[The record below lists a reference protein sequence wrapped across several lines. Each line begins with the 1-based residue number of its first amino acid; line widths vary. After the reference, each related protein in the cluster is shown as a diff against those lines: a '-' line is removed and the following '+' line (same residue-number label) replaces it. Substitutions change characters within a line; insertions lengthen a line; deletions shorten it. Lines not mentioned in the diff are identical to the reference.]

1 MFIFEIT
8 PNWIFHSLFYLSIV
22 SMVLGFAFGKAAL
35 IKQYALLLK
44 ISGIIG
50 FAVATFLEGALYD
63 YSVMQA
69 RIEEAKQQT
78 AEYEQ
83 KNQELNDKLAKKS
96 SKAKEK
102 IQVKKEYITR
112 YIDREVKKYD
122 NTCVIPK
129 PFVDAHNQS
138 AERAK

>member
-1 MFIFEIT
+1 MFIFEVT

-22 SMVLGFAFGKAAL
+22 AMILGFAFGKAKL
-35 IKQYALLLK
+35 IKSYALMLK
-44 ISGIIG
+44 ISGVIG
-50 FAVATFLEGALYD
+50 FAAATFLEGALYD
-63 YSVMQA
+63 YTVMQA

-78 AEYEQ
+78 AQYEQ
-83 KNQELNDKLAKKS
+83 ANKDLNDKLAKKS
-96 SKAKEK
+96 SKVKEK

-129 PFVDAHNQS
+129 PFVDAHNQA
-138 AERAK
+138 AEKAK

>member
-1 MFIFEIT
+1 M
-8 PNWIFHSLFYLSIV
+8 
-22 SMVLGFAFGKAAL
+22 
-35 IKQYALLLK
+35 LK

-63 YSVMQA
+63 YNVMQA

-83 KNQELNDKLAKKS
+83 KNKELNEKLAKK
-96 SKAKEK
+96 ATVTKEK
-102 IQVKKEYITR
+102 IKVKKEYVTR

-138 AERAK
+138 AEKVK

>member
-1 MFIFEIT
+1 MFIFEVT

-22 SMVLGFAFGKAAL
+22 SIILGFAFSKAKL
-35 IKQYALLLK
+35 IKQYALMLK

-63 YSVMQA
+63 YNVMQA

-83 KNQELNDKLAKKS
+83 KNKLLNEKLAKK
-96 SKAKEK
+96 ATVTKEK
-102 IQVKKEYITR
+102 IKVKKEYVTR

>member
-8 PNWIFHSLFYLSIV
+8 PSWIFHSLFYLSIV
-22 SMVLGFAFGKAAL
+22 SMILGFAFGKAKL
-35 IKQYALLLK
+35 IKQWALMLK
-44 ISGIIG
+44 ISGVIG
-50 FAVATFLEGALYD
+50 FAISTFLEGALYD
-63 YSVMQA
+63 YNVMQS

-83 KNQELNDKLAKKS
+83 KNKDLNDKLAKKS
-96 SKAKEK
+96 SKVKEK

-122 NTCVIPK
+122 NQCVIPNE
-129 PFVDAHNQS
+129 FVKAHNDS
-138 AERAK
+138 AEKTK

>member
-1 MFIFEIT
+1 MFIFEVT

-22 SMVLGFAFGKAAL
+22 SIILGFAFGKAKL
-35 IKQYALLLK
+35 IKKYALMLK

-63 YSVMQA
+63 YNVMQA

-83 KNQELNDKLAKKS
+83 KNKDLNDKLAKKS
-96 SKAKEK
+96 DKVREK
-102 IQVKKEYITR
+102 IKVKKEYVTR
-112 YIDREVKKYD
+112 YIDKEVTKYD

-138 AERAK
+138 AEKAK

>member
-1 MFIFEIT
+1 MLIFELT
-8 PNWIFHSLFYLSIV
+8 PGWVFHSLFYLSIV
-22 SMVLGFAFGKAAL
+22 AMITGFFFGKVKF
-35 IKQYALLLK
+35 IKQYTLMLK

-50 FAVATFLEGALYD
+50 LATAIFLEGALYD
-63 YSVMQA
+63 YNVMQA

-83 KNQELNDKLAKKS
+83 KNKDLNDKLAKKS
-96 SKAKEK
+96 DKVREK
-102 IQVKKEYITR
+102 IKVKKEYVTR
-112 YIDREVKKYD
+112 YIDKEVTKYD
-122 NTCVIPK
+122 NTCAIPK

>member
-8 PNWIFHSLFYLSIV
+8 PSWVFHSLFYLSIV
-22 SMVLGFAFGKAAL
+22 SMILGFVFGKAKL
-35 IKQYALLLK
+35 IKQWTLMLK
-44 ISGIIG
+44 ISGVIG
-50 FAVATFLEGALYD
+50 FAVSTFLEGALYD
-63 YSVMQA
+63 YNVMQS

-83 KNQELNDKLAKKS
+83 KNKDLNDKLAKKS
-96 SKAKEK
+96 TKVKEK

-122 NTCVIPK
+122 NQCVIPNE
-129 PFVDAHNQS
+129 FVKAHNDS
-138 AERAK
+138 AEKAK

>member
-1 MFIFEIT
+1 MFIFEVT

-22 SMVLGFAFGKAAL
+22 SIILGFAFGKATL
-35 IKQYALLLK
+35 IKQYALMLK

-50 FAVATFLEGALYD
+50 FAASTFLEGALYD
-63 YSVMQA
+63 YKVMQA

-83 KNQELNDKLAKKS
+83 KNKELNDKLAKKS
-96 SKAKEK
+96 DKVREK
-102 IQVKKEYITR
+102 IKVKKEYVTR
-112 YIDREVKKYD
+112 YIDKEVTKYD

>member
-1 MFIFEIT
+1 MWIFSIT
-8 PNWIFHSLFYLSIV
+8 PDWIFHSLFYV
-22 SMVLGFAFGKAAL
+22 SVVAMILGFVFGKAKL
-35 IKQYALLLK
+35 IKQYTLMLK
-44 ISGIIG
+44 ISGSIG
-50 FAVATFLEGALYD
+50 LVIALFLEGALFD
-63 YSVMQA
+63 YNVMQT

-96 SKAKEK
+96 KATKEK

-122 NTCVIPK
+122 NQCVIPK
-129 PFVDAHNQS
+129 PFIDAHNQS

>member
-1 MFIFEIT
+1 MFIFEVT

-22 SMVLGFAFGKAAL
+22 SIILGFVFGKAKL
-35 IKQYALLLK
+35 IKQYALMLK

-63 YSVMQA
+63 YNVMQA

-83 KNQELNDKLAKKS
+83 KNKELNDKLVKKVNT
-96 SKAKEK
+96 AKEK
-102 IQVKKEYITR
+102 IKVKKEYVTR

-138 AERAK
+138 AERTK

>member
-8 PNWIFHSLFYLSIV
+8 PNWIFHTLFYLSV
-22 SMVLGFAFGKAAL
+22 TAMVLGFVFGKAKL
-35 IKQYALLLK
+35 IKQYTLLLK
-44 ISGIIG
+44 IGGSIG
-50 FAVATFLEGALYD
+50 LVVALFLEGALYD

-83 KNQELNDKLAKKS
+83 KNKELNDKLA
-96 SKAKEK
+96 SKATKTVEK
-102 IQVKKEYITR
+102 IRTKKEYITR
-112 YIDREVKKYD
+112 YIDKEVTKYD

-129 PFVDAHNQS
+129 EFVKAHNDS
-138 AERAK
+138 AEKTK

>member
-1 MFIFEIT
+1 MWIFSIT
-8 PNWIFHSLFYLSIV
+8 PDWIFHTLFYVSIV
-22 SMVLGFAFGKAAL
+22 AMILGFVFGKAKL
-35 IKQYALLLK
+35 IKQYTLMLK
-44 ISGIIG
+44 ISGVIG
-50 FAVATFLEGALYD
+50 FAVATFLEGALFD
-63 YSVMQA
+63 YNTMQA

-78 AEYEQ
+78 AAYEEEN
-83 KNQELNDKLAKKS
+83 KVLNEKLAKKATVT
-96 SKAKEK
+96 KQK

>member
-8 PNWIFHSLFYLSIV
+8 PSWVFHSLFYLSIV
-22 SMVLGFAFGKAAL
+22 SIILGFVFGKVKL
-35 IKQYALLLK
+35 IRRYALMLK

-63 YSVMQA
+63 YNTMQS

-83 KNQELNDKLAKKS
+83 KNKELNDKLAKKATTT
-96 SKAKEK
+96 KQK

-129 PFVDAHNQS
+129 EFVKAHNDS
-138 AERAK
+138 AEKAK

>member
-1 MFIFEIT
+1 MFIFEVT

-22 SMVLGFAFGKAAL
+22 SIILGFVFGKAKL
-35 IKQYALLLK
+35 IKQYALMLK

-50 FAVATFLEGALYD
+50 FAVSTFLEGALYD
-63 YSVMQA
+63 YNTMQA

-83 KNQELNDKLAKKS
+83 KNKELNDKLAKK
-96 SKAKEK
+96 ATVTKEK
-102 IQVKKEYITR
+102 IKVKKEYVTR

>member
-8 PNWIFHSLFYLSIV
+8 PSWVFHSLFYLSIV
-22 SMVLGFAFGKAAL
+22 SIILGFVFGKVKL
-35 IKQYALLLK
+35 IRRYALMLK
-44 ISGIIG
+44 ISGVIG

-63 YSVMQA
+63 YNTMQA

-83 KNQELNDKLAKKS
+83 KNKELNDKLAKKATTT
-96 SKAKEK
+96 KQK

-129 PFVDAHNQS
+129 PFIDAHNQS
-138 AERAK
+138 AEKAK

>member
-8 PNWIFHSLFYLSIV
+8 PNWIFHGLFYTSVV
-22 SMVLGFAFGKAAL
+22 SMILGFAFGKAKL
-35 IKQYALLLK
+35 IKQYALMLK
-44 ISGIIG
+44 ISGVIG
-50 FAVATFLEGALYD
+50 FATATFLEGALYD
-63 YSVMQA
+63 YNVMQA

-83 KNQELNDKLAKKS
+83 KNQELNNKLAKKTN
-96 SKAKEK
+96 ATKEK
-102 IQVKKEYITR
+102 IKVKKEYVTR
-112 YIDREVKKYD
+112 YIDREVTKYD

>member
-1 MFIFEIT
+1 MFIFEVT

-22 SMVLGFAFGKAAL
+22 SIVLGFVFGKAKL
-35 IKQYALLLK
+35 IKQWSLMLK
-44 ISGIIG
+44 ISGIVG
-50 FAVATFLEGALYD
+50 FAAATFLEGALYD
-63 YSVMQA
+63 YTVMQA

-78 AEYEQ
+78 AQYEEQ
-83 KNQELNDKLAKKS
+83 NKLLNDKLAKKATAT
-96 SKAKEK
+96 KQK

-138 AERAK
+138 AEKAK